1 MKTSSENSFVYCN
14 DKLDIMKK
22 LLLLSLLITIS
33 LNAQEKILL
42 DYQKWELKSFKENR
56 VFISEQEGVYLDNI
70 SEPEMYLYKAK
81 GDSITDKAMIICP
94 GGALLFSA
102 YEKEGVKLAKKLALN
117 GITAI
122 VLKYRTY
129 PRKGSVIDWAGT
141 LWGKPQVVIDSAK
154 TILPYSSKDALNAIE
169 VIRNNASKYNIN
181 PDKIGLMGFSAGG
194 AVTMEAA
201 YTSISKN
208 QPNFIAPIY
217 PWMDIVGGQ
226 KVPSNKPPAFI
237 TCANNDGWKEI
248 PTSSVQI
255 YQDWIQAEAK
265 VELHMFSEGGHGFGM
280 NKINSPVDRWS
291 QLLVDWIL
299 AL

>member
-1 MKTSSENSFVYCN
+1 MR
-14 DKLDIMKK
+14 KLIFIY
-22 LLLLSLLITIS
+22 LLIAIPV
-33 LNAQEKILL
+33 NAQEKILL
-42 DYQKWELKSFKENR
+42 DYQKWELKSYKENR
-56 VFISEQEGVYLDNI
+56 VLISEQEGVWLDNI
-70 SEPEMYLYKAK
+70 SEPEMDLYKAQ
-81 GDSITDKAMIICP
+81 GNSVTDKTMIICP

-141 LWGKPQVVIDSAK
+141 LWDKPQVAIDSAK
-154 TILPYSSKDALNAIE
+154 IILPYSTKDALKAIE
-169 VIRNNASKYNIN
+169 VMREKAAKYNIN
-181 PDKIGLMGFSAGG
+181 PNKIGLMGFSAGG

-201 YTSISKN
+201 YTSILKN

-217 PWMDIVGGQ
+217 PWMDIVKGQ

-237 TCANNDGWKEI
+237 TCANNDEYREI

-291 QLLVDWIL
+291 HLLIDWIL

>member
-1 MKTSSENSFVYCN
+1 MR
-14 DKLDIMKK
+14 KLIFIY
-22 LLLLSLLITIS
+22 LIIAIPV
-33 LNAQEKILL
+33 NAQEKILL
-42 DYQKWELKSFKENR
+42 DHQKWELKSYKENR
-56 VFISEQEGVYLDNI
+56 VLISEQEGVWLDNI
-70 SEPEMYLYKAK
+70 SEPEMDLYKAQ
-81 GDSITDKAMIICP
+81 GNSVTDKTMIICP

-141 LWGKPQVVIDSAK
+141 LWDNPQVAIDSAK
-154 TILPYSSKDALNAIE
+154 IILPYSTKDALKAIE
-169 VIRNNASKYNIN
+169 VMREKAAKYNIN
-181 PDKIGLMGFSAGG
+181 PNKIGLMGFSAGG

-217 PWMDIVGGQ
+217 PWMDIVKGQ

-237 TCANNDGWKEI
+237 TCANNDEFREI

-291 QLLVDWIL
+291 QLLIDWIL

>member
-1 MKTSSENSFVYCN
+1 MR
-14 DKLDIMKK
+14 KLIFIY
-22 LLLLSLLITIS
+22 LLIAIPV
-33 LNAQEKILL
+33 NAQEKILL
-42 DYQKWELKSFKENR
+42 DYQKWELKSYKENR
-56 VFISEQEGVYLDNI
+56 VLISEQEGVWLDNI
-70 SEPEMYLYKAK
+70 SEPEMDLYKAQ
-81 GDSITDKAMIICP
+81 GNSVTDKTMIICP

-141 LWGKPQVVIDSAK
+141 LWDKPQVAIDSAK
-154 TILPYSSKDALNAIE
+154 IILPYSTKDALKAIE
-169 VIRNNASKYNIN
+169 VMREKAAKYNIN
-181 PDKIGLMGFSAGG
+181 PNKIGLMGFSAGG

-201 YTSISKN
+201 YTSILKN

-217 PWMDIVGGQ
+217 PWMDIVKGQ

-237 TCANNDGWKEI
+237 TCANNDEYREI

-291 QLLVDWIL
+291 QLLIDWIL

>member
-1 MKTSSENSFVYCN
+1 
-14 DKLDIMKK
+14 MKK
-22 LLLLSLLITIS
+22 LFLLSLLITIS
-33 LNAQEKILL
+33 LNAQEKISIKH
-42 DYQKWELKSFKENR
+42 QKWELKSYKENS
-56 VFISEQEGVYLDNI
+56 VLISKQEGVWLDNI
-70 SEPEMYLYKAK
+70 SVPEMYLYKAK
-81 GDSITDKAMIICP
+81 GNSITDKAMIICP
-94 GGALLFSA
+94 GGALFFSA

-129 PRKGSVIDWAGT
+129 PRKGSVIEWQRT
-141 LWGKPQVVIDSAK
+141 LKTQTAIDSAK

-181 PDKIGLMGFSAGG
+181 PNKIGLMGFSAGG

-217 PWMDIVGGQ
+217 PWMLIVDKQ
-226 KVPSNKPPAFI
+226 KVPLNKPPAFI
-237 TCANNDGWKEI
+237 SCANDD
-248 PTSSVQI
+248 PLMLATPSVQI
-255 YQDWIQAEAK
+255 YQDWISAGAEA
-265 VELHMFSEGGHGFGM
+265 ELHMFSKGGHGYGM
-280 NKINSPVDRWS
+280 NKINAPVDRWS
-291 QLLVDWIL
+291 QLLIDWIL

>member
-1 MKTSSENSFVYCN
+1 V
-14 DKLDIMKK
+14 
-22 LLLLSLLITIS
+22 
-33 LNAQEKILL
+33 
-42 DYQKWELKSFKENR
+42 
-56 VFISEQEGVYLDNI
+56 
-70 SEPEMYLYKAK
+70 PEMYLYKAK
-81 GDSITDKAMIICP
+81 GNSITDKAMIICP
-94 GGALLFSA
+94 GGALFFSA

-129 PRKGSVIDWAGT
+129 PRKGSVIEWQRT
-141 LWGKPQVVIDSAK
+141 LKTQTAIDSAK

-181 PDKIGLMGFSAGG
+181 PNKIGLMGFSAGG

-217 PWMDIVGGQ
+217 PWMDIVEGQ

-237 TCANNDGWKEI
+237 TCANNDEYREI

-280 NKINSPVDRWS
+280 NKINSPVDSWS
-291 QLLVDWIL
+291 QLLIDWIL
-299 AL
+299 AI

>member
-1 MKTSSENSFVYCN
+1 
-14 DKLDIMKK
+14 MKK
-22 LLLLSLLITIS
+22 LFLLSLLITIS
-33 LNAQEKILL
+33 LNAQEKISIKH
-42 DYQKWELKSFKENR
+42 QKWELKSYEENS
-56 VFISEQEGVYLDNI
+56 VLISKQEGVWLDNI
-70 SEPEMYLYKAK
+70 SVPEMHLYKAK

-117 GITAI
+117 GITAL

-129 PRKGSVIDWAGT
+129 PRKGSVIEWSRT
-141 LWGKPQVVIDSAK
+141 LKTQTAIDSAK

-169 VIRNNASKYNIN
+169 IIRNNASKYNIN
-181 PDKIGLMGFSAGG
+181 PNKIGLMGFSAGG

-217 PWMDIVGGQ
+217 PWMLIVDKQ
-226 KVPSNKPPAFI
+226 KVPLNKPPAFI
-237 TCANNDGWKEI
+237 SCANDD
-248 PTSSVQI
+248 PLMLATPSVQI
-255 YQDWIQAEAK
+255 YQDWISAGAEA
-265 VELHMFSEGGHGFGM
+265 ELHMFSKGGHGYGM
-280 NKINSPVDRWS
+280 NKINAPVDRWS
-291 QLLVDWIL
+291 QLLIDWIL

>member
-33 LNAQEKILL
+33 LNAQEKISIKH
-42 DYQKWELKSFKENR
+42 QKWELKSYEENS
-56 VFISEQEGVYLDNI
+56 VLISKQEGVWLDNI
-70 SEPEMYLYKAK
+70 SVPEMHLYKAK

-129 PRKGSVIDWAGT
+129 PRKGSVIEWQRT
-141 LWGKPQVVIDSAK
+141 LKTQTAIDSAK

-237 TCANNDGWKEI
+237 TCANNDVWKEI

>member
-1 MKTSSENSFVYCN
+1 MR
-14 DKLDIMKK
+14 KLIFIY
-22 LLLLSLLITIS
+22 LLIAIPV
-33 LNAQEKILL
+33 NAQEKILL
-42 DYQKWELKSFKENR
+42 EYQKWELKSFKENR
-56 VFISEQEGVYLDNI
+56 VLVSEHEGVWLDNI
-70 SEPEMYLYKAK
+70 SEPEMDLYKAQ
-81 GDSITDKAMIICP
+81 GNSITDKTMIICP
-94 GGALLFSA
+94 GGGLFFSA
-102 YEKEGVKLAKKLALN
+102 YDKEGVKLAEKLASN

-129 PRKGSVIDWAGT
+129 PRKGSVIDWAET
-141 LWGKPQVVIDSAK
+141 LWDKPKMAIDSAK
-154 TILPYSSKDALNAIE
+154 IILPYSTKDALTAIE
-169 VIRNNASKYNIN
+169 VIREKAAKYNIN
-181 PDKIGLMGFSAGG
+181 PNKIGLMGFSAGG

-217 PWMDIVGGQ
+217 PWMDIVEGQ

-237 TCANNDGWKEI
+237 TCANNDEFREI

>member
-1 MKTSSENSFVYCN
+1 MR
-14 DKLDIMKK
+14 KLIFIY
-22 LLLLSLLITIS
+22 LLIAIPI
-33 LNAQEKILL
+33 NAQEKILL

-56 VFISEQEGVYLDNI
+56 VLISEQEGLWLDNI
-70 SEPEMYLYKAK
+70 SEPEMDLYKAQ
-81 GDSITDKAMIICP
+81 GNSITDKAMIICP
-94 GGALLFSA
+94 GGALFFSA

-129 PRKGSVIDWAGT
+129 PRKGSVIEWQRT
-141 LWGKPQVVIDSAK
+141 LKTQTAIDSAK

-181 PDKIGLMGFSAGG
+181 PNKSGLMGFSAGG

-237 TCANNDGWKEI
+237 TCANNDVWKEI

-291 QLLVDWIL
+291 QLVIYWIL
-299 AL
+299 SL

>member
-1 MKTSSENSFVYCN
+1 
-14 DKLDIMKK
+14 MKK

-33 LNAQEKILL
+33 LNAQEKISIKH
-42 DYQKWELKSFKENR
+42 QKWELKSYEENS
-56 VFISEQEGVYLDNI
+56 VLISKQEGVWLDNI
-70 SEPEMYLYKAK
+70 SVPEMHLYKAK
-81 GDSITDKAMIICP
+81 GDSISDKAMIICP

-117 GITAI
+117 GITAL

-129 PRKGSVIDWAGT
+129 PRKGSVIEWSRT
-141 LWGKPQVVIDSAK
+141 LKTQTAIDSAK

-169 VIRNNASKYNIN
+169 LIRNNASKYNIN
-181 PDKIGLMGFSAGG
+181 PNKIGLMGFSAGG

-217 PWMDIVGGQ
+217 PWMLIVDKQ
-226 KVPSNKPPAFI
+226 KVPLNKPPAFI
-237 TCANNDGWKEI
+237 SCANDD
-248 PTSSVQI
+248 PLMLATPSVQI
-255 YQDWIQAEAK
+255 YQDWISAGAEA
-265 VELHMFSEGGHGFGM
+265 ELHMFSKGGHGYGM
-280 NKINSPVDRWS
+280 NKINAPVDRWS
-291 QLLVDWIL
+291 QLLIDWIL

>member
-1 MKTSSENSFVYCN
+1 MR
-14 DKLDIMKK
+14 KLIFIY
-22 LLLLSLLITIS
+22 LLIAIPI
-33 LNAQEKILL
+33 NAQEKILL

-56 VFISEQEGVYLDNI
+56 VLISEQEGLWLDNI
-70 SEPEMYLYKAK
+70 SEPEMDLYKAQ
-81 GDSITDKAMIICP
+81 GNSITDKTMIICP
-94 GGALLFSA
+94 GGGLFFSA
-102 YEKEGVKLAKKLALN
+102 YDKEGVKLAKKLASN

-129 PRKGSVIDWAGT
+129 PRKGSVIDWAET
-141 LWGKPQVVIDSAK
+141 LWDKPKMAIDSAK
-154 TILPYSSKDALNAIE
+154 IILPYSTKDALTAIE
-169 VIRNNASKYNIN
+169 VIREKAAKYNIN
-181 PDKIGLMGFSAGG
+181 PNKIGLMGFSAGG

-217 PWMDIVGGQ
+217 PWMDIVEGQ

-237 TCANNDGWKEI
+237 TCANNDEFKEI

-255 YQDWIQAEAK
+255 YQDWIKAEAK

>member
-1 MKTSSENSFVYCN
+1 MR
-14 DKLDIMKK
+14 KLIFIY
-22 LLLLSLLITIS
+22 LIIAIPV
-33 LNAQEKILL
+33 NAQEKIIL
-42 DYQKWELKSFKENR
+42 DYQKWELKSYKENR
-56 VFISEQEGVYLDNI
+56 VLISEQEGVWLDNI
-70 SEPEMYLYKAK
+70 SEPEMDLYKAQ
-81 GDSITDKAMIICP
+81 GNSVTDKTMIICP

-141 LWGKPQVVIDSAK
+141 LWDNPQVAIDSAK
-154 TILPYSSKDALNAIE
+154 IILPYSTKDALKAIE
-169 VIRNNASKYNIN
+169 VMREKAAKYNIN
-181 PDKIGLMGFSAGG
+181 PNKIGLMGFSAGG

-217 PWMDIVGGQ
+217 PWMDIVKGQ

-237 TCANNDGWKEI
+237 TCANNDEFREI

-291 QLLVDWIL
+291 QLLIDWIL

>member
-1 MKTSSENSFVYCN
+1 MFIFKININ
-14 DKLDIMKK
+14 IKMRKLIFIY
-22 LLLLSLLITIS
+22 LLIAIPV
-33 LNAQEKILL
+33 NAQEKILL
-42 DYQKWELKSFKENR
+42 DYQKWGLKSYKENR
-56 VFISEQEGVYLDNI
+56 VLISEQEGVWLDNI
-70 SEPEMYLYKAK
+70 SEPEMDLYKAQ
-81 GDSITDKAMIICP
+81 GNSVTDKTMIICP
-94 GGALLFSA
+94 GGALFFSA

-141 LWGKPQVVIDSAK
+141 LWDNPQVAIDSAK
-154 TILPYSSKDALNAIE
+154 IILPYSTKDALKAIE
-169 VIRNNASKYNIN
+169 VMREKAAKYNIN
-181 PDKIGLMGFSAGG
+181 PNKIGLMGFSAGG

-201 YTSISKN
+201 YTSILKN

-217 PWMDIVGGQ
+217 PWMDIVEGQ

-237 TCANNDGWKEI
+237 TCANNDEYREI

-280 NKINSPVDRWS
+280 NKINSPVDSWS
-291 QLLVDWIL
+291 QLLIDWIL
-299 AL
+299 AI

>member
-1 MKTSSENSFVYCN
+1 
-14 DKLDIMKK
+14 MKK
-22 LLLLSLLITIS
+22 LFLLSLLITIS
-33 LNAQEKILL
+33 LNAQEKISIKH
-42 DYQKWELKSFKENR
+42 QKWELKSYKENS
-56 VFISEQEGVYLDNI
+56 VLISKQEGVWLDNI
-70 SEPEMYLYKAK
+70 SVPEMYLYKAK
-81 GDSITDKAMIICP
+81 GDSITDKVMIICP

-117 GITAI
+117 GITAL

-129 PRKGSVIDWAGT
+129 PRKGSVIEWSRT
-141 LWGKPQVVIDSAK
+141 LKTQTAIDSAK

-169 VIRNNASKYNIN
+169 IIRNNASKYNIN
-181 PDKIGLMGFSAGG
+181 PNKIGLMGFSAGG

-217 PWMDIVGGQ
+217 PWMLIVDKQ
-226 KVPSNKPPAFI
+226 KVPLNKPPAFI
-237 TCANNDGWKEI
+237 SCANDD
-248 PTSSVQI
+248 PLMLATPSVQI
-255 YQDWIQAEAK
+255 YQDWISAGAEA
-265 VELHMFSEGGHGFGM
+265 ELHMFSKGGHGFGM

>member
-1 MKTSSENSFVYCN
+1 
-14 DKLDIMKK
+14 MKK
-22 LLLLSLLITIS
+22 LFLLSLLITIS
-33 LNAQEKILL
+33 LNAQEQISIKH
-42 DYQKWELKSFKENR
+42 QKWELKSYEENS
-56 VFISEQEGVYLDNI
+56 VLISKQEGVWLDNI
-70 SEPEMYLYKAK
+70 SVPEMHLYKAK
-81 GDSITDKAMIICP
+81 GNSITDKAMIICP
-94 GGALLFSA
+94 GGALFFSA

-129 PRKGSVIDWAGT
+129 PRKGSVIEWQRT
-141 LWGKPQVVIDSAK
+141 LKTQTAIDSAK

-181 PDKIGLMGFSAGG
+181 PNKIGLMGFSAGG

-217 PWMDIVGGQ
+217 PWMLIVDKQ
-226 KVPSNKPPAFI
+226 KVPLNKPPAFI
-237 TCANNDGWKEI
+237 SCANDD
-248 PTSSVQI
+248 PLMLATPSVQI
-255 YQDWIQAEAK
+255 YQDWISAGAEA
-265 VELHMFSEGGHGFGM
+265 ELHMFSKGGHGYGM
-280 NKINSPVDRWS
+280 NKINAPVDRWS
-291 QLLVDWIL
+291 QLLIDWIL

>member
-1 MKTSSENSFVYCN
+1 
-14 DKLDIMKK
+14 MKK
-22 LLLLSLLITIS
+22 NILYLFFVLFLIKI
-33 LNAQEKILL
+33 NAQEKILL

-56 VFISEQEGVYLDNI
+56 VLISEQEGLWLDNI
-70 SEPEMYLYKAK
+70 SEPEMDLYKAQ
-81 GDSITDKAMIICP
+81 GNSITDKTMIICP
-94 GGALLFSA
+94 GGGLFFSA
-102 YEKEGVKLAKKLALN
+102 YDKEGVKLAEKLASN

-129 PRKGSVIDWAGT
+129 PRKGSVIDWAET
-141 LWGKPQVVIDSAK
+141 LWDKPKMAIDSAK
-154 TILPYSSKDALNAIE
+154 IILPYSTKDALTAIE
-169 VIRNNASKYNIN
+169 VIREKAAKYNIN
-181 PDKIGLMGFSAGG
+181 PNKIGLMGFSAGG

-217 PWMDIVGGQ
+217 PWMDIVEGQ

-237 TCANNDGWKEI
+237 TCANNDEYREI

>member
-1 MKTSSENSFVYCN
+1 MR
-14 DKLDIMKK
+14 KLIFIY
-22 LLLLSLLITIS
+22 LLIAIPV
-33 LNAQEKILL
+33 NAQEKILL
-42 DYQKWELKSFKENR
+42 DYQKWELKSYKENR
-56 VFISEQEGVYLDNI
+56 VLISEQEGVWLDNI
-70 SEPEMYLYKAK
+70 SEPEMDLYKAQ
-81 GDSITDKAMIICP
+81 GNSVTDKTMIICP

-141 LWGKPQVVIDSAK
+141 LWDNPQVAIDSAK
-154 TILPYSSKDALNAIE
+154 IILPYSTKDALKAIE
-169 VIRNNASKYNIN
+169 VMREKAAKYNIN
-181 PDKIGLMGFSAGG
+181 PNKIGLMGFSAGG

-217 PWMDIVGGQ
+217 PWMDIVKGQ

-237 TCANNDGWKEI
+237 TCANNDEYREI

>member
-1 MKTSSENSFVYCN
+1 MR
-14 DKLDIMKK
+14 KLIFIY
-22 LLLLSLLITIS
+22 LIIAIPV
-33 LNAQEKILL
+33 NAQEKILL
-42 DYQKWELKSFKENR
+42 DHQKWELKSYKENR
-56 VFISEQEGVYLDNI
+56 VLISEQEGVWLDNI
-70 SEPEMYLYKAK
+70 SEPEMDLYKAQ
-81 GDSITDKAMIICP
+81 GNSVTDKTMIICP

-141 LWGKPQVVIDSAK
+141 LWDNPQVAIDSAK
-154 TILPYSSKDALNAIE
+154 IILPYSTKDALKAIE
-169 VIRNNASKYNIN
+169 VMREKAAKYNIN
-181 PDKIGLMGFSAGG
+181 PNKIGLMGFSAGG

-217 PWMDIVGGQ
+217 PWMDIVKGQ

-237 TCANNDGWKEI
+237 TCANNDEYREI

-291 QLLVDWIL
+291 QLLIDWIL

>member
-1 MKTSSENSFVYCN
+1 MR
-14 DKLDIMKK
+14 KLIFIY
-22 LLLLSLLITIS
+22 LLIAIPV
-33 LNAQEKILL
+33 NAQEKILL
-42 DYQKWELKSFKENR
+42 EYQKWELKSFKENR
-56 VFISEQEGVYLDNI
+56 VLVSEHEGVWLDNI
-70 SEPEMYLYKAK
+70 SEPEMDLYKAQ
-81 GDSITDKAMIICP
+81 GNSITDKTMIICP
-94 GGALLFSA
+94 GGGLFFSA
-102 YEKEGVKLAKKLALN
+102 YEKEGVKLAKKLASN

-122 VLKYRTY
+122 VMKYRTY

-141 LWGKPQVVIDSAK
+141 LWDKPQMAIDSAK
-154 TILPYSSKDALNAIE
+154 IILPYSTKDALMAIE
-169 VIRNNASKYNIN
+169 LMREKAAKYNIN
-181 PDKIGLMGFSAGG
+181 PNKIGLMGFSAGG

-201 YTSISKN
+201 YNSNSKN

-217 PWMDIVGGQ
+217 PWMDIVEGQ

-237 TCANNDGWKEI
+237 TCANNDEFREI

-255 YQDWIQAEAK
+255 YQDWIQAGAK

-291 QLLVDWIL
+291 QLLIDWIL

>member
-1 MKTSSENSFVYCN
+1 MR
-14 DKLDIMKK
+14 KLIFIY
-22 LLLLSLLITIS
+22 LLIAIPV
-33 LNAQEKILL
+33 NAQEKILL
-42 DYQKWELKSFKENR
+42 DYQKWELKSYKENR
-56 VFISEQEGVYLDNI
+56 VLISEQEGVWLDNI
-70 SEPEMYLYKAK
+70 SEPEMDLYKAQ
-81 GDSITDKAMIICP
+81 GNSITDKTMIICP
-94 GGALLFSA
+94 GGGLFFSA
-102 YEKEGVKLAKKLALN
+102 YDKEGVKLAKKLASN

-129 PRKGSVIDWAGT
+129 PRKGSVIDWAET
-141 LWGKPQVVIDSAK
+141 LWDKPKMAIDSAK
-154 TILPYSSKDALNAIE
+154 IILPYSTKDALTAIE
-169 VIRNNASKYNIN
+169 VIREKAAKYNIN
-181 PDKIGLMGFSAGG
+181 PNKIGLMGFSAGG

-217 PWMDIVGGQ
+217 PWMDIVKGQ

-237 TCANNDGWKEI
+237 TCANNDEYREI

-291 QLLVDWIL
+291 QLLIDWIL